1 MLDRL
6 LRHRFTYL
14 CSALAVLIGIALAIT
29 FHSSHSRQKI
39 LKPTATVGTQSK
51 PSDPRKPL
59 LNVDSVTAHGHIL
72 EISAETE
79 PGTTVMVNGER
90 AAVIFNGSRIRHF
103 VGPLP
108 DGINVITITAQDEA
122 GGVNTKQI
130 AITIP

>member
-1 MLDRL
+1 MV
-6 LRHRFTYL
+6 T
-14 CSALAVLIGIALAIT
+14 VIALAIT
-29 FHSSHSRQKI
+29 VHFSHIRQKT
-39 LKPTATVGTQSK
+39 LKPINDTPSK
-51 PSDPRKPL
+51 PSSVRKPL